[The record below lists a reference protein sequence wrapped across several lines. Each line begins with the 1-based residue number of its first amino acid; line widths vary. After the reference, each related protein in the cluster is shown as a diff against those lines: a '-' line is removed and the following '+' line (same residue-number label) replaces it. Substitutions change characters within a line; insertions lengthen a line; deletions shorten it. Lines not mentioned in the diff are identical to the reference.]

1 MLLAFST
8 LKYPCVPGI
17 KLVSRSVH
25 AVGFQYLE
33 VPRFAYSPLSVEAGC
48 MGVYQGANWYRGLYI
63 LLGFSIEVPR
73 LSYSPHS
80 VEAGHMGMYPIA
92 NWYQGLYILLVLST
106 SEYPGEYL

>member
-1 MLLAFST
+1 
-8 LKYPCVPGI
+8 
-17 KLVSRSVH
+17 
-25 AVGFQYLE
+25 
-33 VPRFAYSPLSVEAGC
+33 
-48 MGVYQGANWYRGLYI
+48 MGVYQGANWYQGLYI